1 MLPFTDHRDNG
12 MAEGGFEPTRA
23 SPRRRFFKTG
33 AINRSTTPPVQ
44 ESWQYLPPAAK
55 RKRMT
60 ITAFLTA
67 EPNVAGG
74 DSVSPLI
81 GDKRARQH

>member
-1 MLPFTDHRDNG
+1 
-12 MAEGGFEPTRA
+12 
-23 SPRRRFFKTG
+23 
-33 AINRSTTPPVQ
+33 VQ